1 MDKIYIKSRMADTVG
16 LTGGLSSEITLTSD
30 RNDEL
35 GLKGTLYAENNLKG
49 MLDFAKGEKGDP
61 FTYED
66 FTKEQLESLK
76 GETGNSAF
84 EDWLLKP
91 GNTGK
96 TFDEF
101 MESLKGEKGE
111 DGIGM
116 TEEEREQLE
125 RNTSDIID
133 IYDRLDEER
142 EQLEQHTTDIASI
155 FDMFDIVDTP
165 PTYTNPTLSLNI
177 DPATIQH
184 NTNTSITIKPNFVQ
198 NDAGTVAQY
207 TLLRNGSPIHTA
219 TSTSSYTDTVSI
231 NHGNSVTYQATVI
244 HGNGQIKNTLL
255 GKPYPN
261 TSIKAG
267 TISSSGTVRAYALS
281 YYGVI
286 SSEEVVDISALNSRL
301 STSKSYTYTTDLANQ
316 KIVYMYPKSFGV
328 LTSIKDA
335 NNFDY
340 IDSYRLTISTYSGV
354 EYYIYVLHDP
364 VTITNFKQIFN

>member
-1 MDKIYIKSRMADTVG
+1 MDKIHIKSRMADTVG

-66 FTKEQLESLK
+66 FTEEQLESLKGEK

-84 EDWLLKP
+84 EDWLLQD
-91 GNTGK
+91 GNAGK
-96 TFDEF
+96 TFEEF
-101 MESLKGEKGE
+101 IESLKGK
-111 DGIGM
+111 DGSGM
-116 TEEEREQLE
+116 TEEEREQLD
-125 RNTSDIID
+125 RNTSDIVD
-133 IYDRLDEER
+133 IYDRLDEKR
-142 EQLEQHTTDIASI
+142 EQLEQNTTDIASI
-155 FDMFDIVDTP
+155 FDIFDILDTP

-177 DPATIQH
+177 NPSTAQH
-184 NTNTSITIKPNFVQ
+184 NTNTSITIKPNFIQ

-219 TSTSSYTDTVSI
+219 TSASSYTDTVSI
-231 NHGNSVTYQATVI
+231 NHGNSVTYQATVV

-255 GKPYPN
+255 GKPYPD

-281 YYGVI
+281 YYGVTSSQEVDDI
-286 SSEEVVDISALNSRL
+286 SSLNSRL
-301 STSKSYTYTTDLANQ
+301 SSSKSYTYTTNLTNQ
-316 KIVYMYPKSFGV
+316 RIVYMYPKSFGS
-328 LTSIKDA
+328 LTSIKDV

-340 IDSYRLTISTYSGV
+340 INSYTLTTSTYSGV
-354 EYYIYVLHDP
+354 EYYIYILTDP

>member
-16 LTGGLSSEITLTSD
+16 LTGGLSSEITLISD

-66 FTKEQLESLK
+66 FTEEQLESLKGEK

-84 EDWLLKP
+84 EDWLLQD
-91 GNTGK
+91 GNAGK
-96 TFDEF
+96 TFEEF
-101 MESLKGEKGE
+101 IESLKGE
-111 DGIGM
+111 DGSGM
-116 TEEEREQLE
+116 TEEEREQLD
-125 RNTSDIID
+125 RNTSDIVD
-133 IYDRLDEER
+133 IYDRLDEEK
-142 EQLEQHTTDIASI
+142 EQLEQNTTDIASI
-155 FDMFDIVDTP
+155 FDVFDILDTP

-177 DPATIQH
+177 NPATVQH
-184 NTNTSITIKPNFVQ
+184 NTNTSITIKPNFIQ
-198 NDAGTVAQY
+198 NDAGTVVQY

-219 TSTSSYTDTVSI
+219 TSASSYTDTVSI
-231 NHGNSVTYQATVI
+231 NHGNSITYQATIV
-244 HGNGQIKNTLL
+244 HSNGQIKNTLL
-255 GKPYPN
+255 GKPYPD

-286 SSEEVVDISALNSRL
+286 SFQEVDDISSLNSRL
-301 STSKSYTYTTDLANQ
+301 SSSKSYTYTTDLTNQ
-316 KIVYMYPKSFGV
+316 RIVYMYPKSFGG

-340 IDSYRLTISTYSGV
+340 INSYTQTTSTYNGV
-354 EYYIYVLHDP
+354 EYYIYVLTDP

>member
-30 RNDEL
+30 RNNEL

-111 DGIGM
+111 DGTGM
-116 TEEEREQLE
+116 TEEEREQLA

-133 IYDRLDEER
+133 IYDRLDEKR
-142 EQLEQHTTDIASI
+142 EQLEQNTTDIASI
-155 FDMFDIVDTP
+155 FDVIDILDMP

-177 DPATIQH
+177 NPATIQH
-184 NTNTSITIKPNFVQ
+184 STSTSITIKPNFVQ
-198 NDAGTVAQY
+198 NDAGTVVQY
-207 TLLRNGSPIHTA
+207 TLSRNGSPIYTA
-219 TSTSSYTDTVSI
+219 TSASSYTDTVSI
-231 NHGNSVTYQATVI
+231 NHGNNATYQATVV
-244 HGNGQIKNTLL
+244 HSNGQIKNTLL
-255 GKPYPN
+255 GKSYPDR
-261 TSIKAG
+261 SIKAG
-267 TISSSGTVRAYALS
+267 SISSSGIVRAYALS

-286 SSEEVVDISALNSRL
+286 SSKEVDDISTLNSRL
-301 STSKSYTYTTDLANQ
+301 STSKSHTYTTDLANQ

-354 EYYIYVLHDP
+354 EYYVYILHDP

>member
-66 FTKEQLESLK
+66 FTKEQLENLK

-116 TEEEREQLE
+116 TEEEREQLD

-133 IYDRLDEER
+133 IYDRLDEKR
-142 EQLEQHTTDIASI
+142 EQLEQNTTDIASI
-155 FDMFDIVDTP
+155 FDVFDILDTP

-177 DPATIQH
+177 NPATVQH
-184 NTNTSITIKPNFVQ
+184 STSTSITIKPNFIQ
-198 NDAGTVAQY
+198 NDAGTVIQY

-219 TSTSSYTDTVSI
+219 TSASSYTDTVSI
-231 NHGNSVTYQATVI
+231 NHGNSVTYQATIV
-244 HGNGQIKNTLL
+244 HSNGQIKNTLL
-255 GKPYPN
+255 GKPYPD

-267 TISSSGTVRAYALS
+267 TISSSGTIRAYALS
-281 YYGVI
+281 YYGVT
-286 SSEEVVDISALNSRL
+286 SSREVNDISALNSRL
-301 STSKSYTYTTDLANQ
+301 SSSKSYTYTTDLTNQ
-316 KIVYMYPKSFGV
+316 RIVYMYPKSFGV

-340 IDSYRLTISTYSGV
+340 IDSYRLITSTYSGV
-354 EYYIYVLHDP
+354 EYYIYVLNDP

>member
-30 RNDEL
+30 RNNEL
-35 GLKGTLYAENNLKG
+35 GLKGTLYAENNFKG

-66 FTKEQLESLK
+66 FTEEQLESLKGEK

-84 EDWLLKP
+84 EDWLLQD
-91 GNTGK
+91 GNAGK
-96 TFDEF
+96 TFEEF
-101 MESLKGEKGE
+101 IESLKGE
-111 DGIGM
+111 DGSGM
-116 TEEEREQLE
+116 TEEEREQLDQ
-125 RNTSDIID
+125 NTSDIID
-133 IYDRLDEER
+133 IR
-142 EQLEQHTTDIASI
+142 EQLEQNTTDIASI
-155 FDMFDIVDTP
+155 FDVFDILDTP

-177 DPATIQH
+177 NPATVQH
-184 NTNTSITIKPNFVQ
+184 NTSTSITIKPNFIQ
-198 NDAGTVAQY
+198 NDAGTVVQY

-219 TSTSSYTDTVSI
+219 TSASSYTDTVSI
-231 NHGNSVTYQATVI
+231 NHGNSVAYQATIV
-244 HGNGQIKNTLL
+244 HSNGQIKNTLL
-255 GKPYPN
+255 GKPYPD

-267 TISSSGTVRAYALS
+267 TISSSGTIRAYALS
-281 YYGVI
+281 YYGVT
-286 SSEEVVDISALNSRL
+286 SSQEVNDISALNSRL
-301 STSKSYTYTTDLANQ
+301 SSSKSYTYTTDLTNQ
-316 KIVYMYPKSFGV
+316 RIVYMYPKSFGL

-354 EYYIYVLHDP
+354 EYYIYILHDP

>member
-30 RNDEL
+30 RNNEL
-35 GLKGTLYAENNLKG
+35 GLKGTLYAENNFKG

-66 FTKEQLESLK
+66 FTKEQLENLK

-142 EQLEQHTTDIASI
+142 EQIEQHTTDIASI
-155 FDMFDIVDTP
+155 FDVIDILDTP

-177 DPATIQH
+177 NPATVQH
-184 NTNTSITIKPNFVQ
+184 STSTSITIKPNFVQ
-198 NDAGTVAQY
+198 NDAGTVVQY
-207 TLLRNGSPIHTA
+207 TLSRNGSPIYTA
-219 TSTSSYTDTVSI
+219 TSASSYTDTVSI
-231 NHGNSVTYQATVI
+231 NHGNSATYQATVV
-244 HGNGQIKNTLL
+244 HSNGQIKNTLL
-255 GKPYPN
+255 GKPYPD

-267 TISSSGTVRAYALS
+267 SISSSGIVRAYALS

-286 SSEEVVDISALNSRL
+286 SSKEVDDISTLNSRL
-301 STSKSYTYTTDLANQ
+301 STSKSHTYTTDLANQ

-354 EYYIYVLHDP
+354 EYYVYILHDP

>member
-16 LTGGLSSEITLTSD
+16 LTGGLSSEITLISD

-66 FTKEQLESLK
+66 FTEEQLESLKGEK

-84 EDWLLKP
+84 EDWLLQD
-91 GNTGK
+91 GNAGK
-96 TFDEF
+96 TFEEF
-101 MESLKGEKGE
+101 IESLKGE
-111 DGIGM
+111 DGSGM
-116 TEEEREQLE
+116 TEEEREQLD
-125 RNTSDIID
+125 RNTSDIVD
-133 IYDRLDEER
+133 IYDRLDEEK
-142 EQLEQHTTDIASI
+142 EQLEQNTTDIASI
-155 FDMFDIVDTP
+155 FDVFDILDTP

-177 DPATIQH
+177 NPATVQH
-184 NTNTSITIKPNFVQ
+184 STSTSITIKPNFIQ
-198 NDAGTVAQY
+198 NDAGTVVQY

-219 TSTSSYTDTVSI
+219 TSASSYTDTVSI
-231 NHGNSVTYQATVI
+231 NHGNSATYQATVI
-244 HGNGQIKNTLL
+244 HSNGQIKNTLL
-255 GKPYPN
+255 GKPYPD

-286 SSEEVVDISALNSRL
+286 SSQEVDDISALNSRL
-301 STSKSYTYTTDLANQ
+301 SSSKSYTYTTDLTNQ
-316 KIVYMYPKSFGV
+316 RIVYMYPKSFGG

-340 IDSYRLTISTYSGV
+340 INSYTQTTSTYNGV
-354 EYYIYVLHDP
+354 EYYIYVLTDP

>member
-1 MDKIYIKSRMADTVG
+1 MDKIYIRSRMADTVG
-16 LTGGLSSEITLTSD
+16 LTGGLSSEITLISD

-66 FTKEQLESLK
+66 FTKEQLENLK

-111 DGIGM
+111 DGTGM
-116 TEEEREQLE
+116 TEEEREQLA

-133 IYDRLDEER
+133 IYDRLDEKR
-142 EQLEQHTTDIASI
+142 EQLEQNTTDIASI
-155 FDMFDIVDTP
+155 FEVFDILDTP
-165 PTYTNPTLSLNI
+165 PTYTIPTLSLNI
-177 DPATIQH
+177 NPATVQH
-184 NTNTSITIKPNFVQ
+184 STSTSITIKPNFVQ
-198 NDAGTVAQY
+198 NDAGTVVRY

-219 TSTSSYTDTVSI
+219 TSASSYTDTVSI
-231 NHGNSVTYQATVI
+231 NHGNSVTYQATIV
-244 HGNGQIKNTLL
+244 HSNGQIKNTLL
-255 GKPYPN
+255 GKPYPD

-267 TISSSGTVRAYALS
+267 TISSSGIVSAYALS

-286 SSEEVVDISALNSRL
+286 SSQEVDDISSLNSRL
-301 STSKSYTYTTDLANQ
+301 SSSKSYTYTTDLTNQ
-316 KIVYMYPKSFGV
+316 RIVYMYPKSFGV
-328 LTSIKDA
+328 LTSIKDT

-340 IDSYRLTISTYSGV
+340 MDSYRLTISTYSGV
-354 EYYIYVLHDP
+354 EYYVYVLNDP